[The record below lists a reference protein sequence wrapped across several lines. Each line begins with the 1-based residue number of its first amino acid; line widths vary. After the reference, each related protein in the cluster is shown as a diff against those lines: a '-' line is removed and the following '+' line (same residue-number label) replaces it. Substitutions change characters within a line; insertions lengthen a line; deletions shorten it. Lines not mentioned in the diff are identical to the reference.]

1 MMATQRK
8 RAKAGDVLEV
18 KVGDRFA
25 YLQYIGKHPHYG
37 EAMLV
42 SPMLH
47 DRKSTVTNDLLS
59 GAYATFYPVTA
70 AIAQRLVEVVGHIA
84 PTSLP
89 PRFRRPG
96 AMSGRRITTWIVEG
110 EAGEQVRSKLT
121 EDELQLPIASIWN
134 HEYLVQRLQEG
145 WSPSQEGR
153 DS

>member
-8 RAKAGDVLEV
+8 RVKEGDVLEV

-47 DRKSTVTNDLLS
+47 DRKSNVTNDLLS

-70 AIAQRLVEVVGHIA
+70 AIAQRLVEVIGHIE
-84 PTSLP
+84 PVSLP
-89 PRFRRPG
+89 RRFRRPG
-96 AMSGRRITTWIVEG
+96 AMSGRRIRTWIVEG
-110 EAGEQVRSKLT
+110 ETGEQVKSKLT
-121 EDELQLPIASIWN
+121 EDELQLPIATIWN

-153 DS
+153 ES